1 VYKDHVVSAI
11 AKFEDDIVN
20 EVEIF
25 EGLDNEYS
33 VYYRK
38 QKKLNGVI
46 IETEV
51 KRHRRMDFISSIEN
65 QLGFIPNIELLIAD
79 GNMEYVSPNKRNIAV
94 NVLFSNDKLLVGGQ
108 TITPYL
114 KFY

>member
-25 EGLDNEYS
+25 FEGLDNEYS

-38 QKKLNGVI
+38 NLTG
-46 IETEV
+46 
-51 KRHRRMDFISSIEN
+51 
-65 QLGFIPNIELLIAD
+65 
-79 GNMEYVSPNKRNIAV
+79 YYRNRG
-94 NVLFSNDKLLVGGQ
+94 K
-108 TITPYL
+108 TP
-114 KFY
+114 

>member
-1 VYKDHVVSAI
+1 LLSSKTTL
-11 AKFEDDIVN
+11 N
-20 EVEIF
+20 EVEIFF

-38 QKKLNGVI
+38 NKKLNGVI

-51 KRHRRMDFISSIEN
+51 KRHRRMDFISIEN

-79 GNMEYVSPNKRNIAV
+79 GNMEC
-94 NVLFSNDKLLVGGQ
+94 LQ
-108 TITPYL
+108 TKEIL
-114 KFY
+114 Q

>member
-25 EGLDNEYS
+25 FEGLDKSILCTIE
-33 VYYRK
+33 K

-46 IETEV
+46 IETE
-51 KRHRRMDFISSIEN
+51 
-65 QLGFIPNIELLIAD
+65 
-79 GNMEYVSPNKRNIAV
+79 
-94 NVLFSNDKLLVGGQ
+94 
-108 TITPYL
+108 
-114 KFY
+114 

>member
-11 AKFEDDIVN
+11 AKFEDDIVK
-20 EVEIF
+20 VEIFF

-38 QKKLNGVI
+38 QKNLIVI

-65 QLGFIPNIELLIAD
+65 QLGFIPNIELL
-79 GNMEYVSPNKRNIAV
+79 
-94 NVLFSNDKLLVGGQ
+94 
-108 TITPYL
+108 
-114 KFY
+114 

>member
-25 EGLDNEYS
+25 FEGLDNEYS
-33 VYYRK
+33 VYYEK

-51 KRHRRMDFISSIEN
+51 KRHEEWIYQQYRE
-65 QLGFIPNIELLIAD
+65 LGFYTKYRIA
-79 GNMEYVSPNKRNIAV
+79 YSRR
-94 NVLFSNDKLLVGGQ
+94 
-108 TITPYL
+108 
-114 KFY
+114 

>member
-25 EGLDNEYS
+25 FEGLDNEYS

-38 QKKLNGVI
+38 NKKLNGVI

-51 KRHRRMDFISSIEN
+51 KRHRRMDFISIEN
-65 QLGFIPNIELLIAD
+65 QLGFIPNINCL
-79 GNMEYVSPNKRNIAV
+79 
-94 NVLFSNDKLLVGGQ
+94 
-108 TITPYL
+108 
-114 KFY
+114 